1 MKKIRMAFF
10 ALAAFALL
18 ATSTGCGGGGGG
30 GSDDDDTPVAESG
43 STGGSGAESGAST
56 GSGSGSGSSESGS
69 GNTSA
74 GSSSGSGTSES
85 GSGNSSS
92 GAGNESTGGS
102 GSGSGSSESGS
113 GNTSSG
119 TGNESTGGS
128 GTGSGS
134 SESGSG
140 NTSSGTGN
148 ESTGGSGTGSG
159 SSESGSG
166 NTSSGTG
173 NESTGGTG
181 TGSGSSE
188 SGSGNGSA
196 GGCSISASS
205 LTVTGA
211 IEGSQVFIE
220 GRTVEIWARW
230 CSDHEVTQSEYERYC
245 SYGEDESP
253 SDTYG
258 IGSNYPA
265 YFVSWYDALV
275 YCNRRSIAEHLTPC
289 YTINNSTNPDDWGSV
304 PKSSSS
310 KWNAV
315 TCDFTANGYR
325 LPTEAEWEYF
335 ARGGNTSNSN
345 QTIYSGSDTIDVVA
359 WHPGNSDGKV
369 HEVKTKAPN
378 ALGLYDMSG
387 NVWEWCW
394 DRRWAYEIHTS
405 TPSAGGLSGSIRVR
419 RGGSRGN
426 LSDNCP
432 VANLGVETSPFHRT
446 YDLGF
451 RVVRS
456 SSN

>member
-56 GSGSGSGSSESGS
+56 GSGP
-69 GNTSA
+69 
-74 GSSSGSGTSES
+74 
-85 GSGNSSS
+85 
-92 GAGNESTGGS
+92 
-102 GSGSGSSESGS
+102 GSGSSESGS

-140 NTSSGTGN
+140 NTS
-148 ESTGGSGTGSG
+148 
-159 SSESGSG
+159 
-166 NTSSGTG
+166 
-173 NESTGGTG
+173 TG

-196 GGCSISASS
+196 VGCSISASS
-205 LTVTGA
+205 LTVSET
-211 IEGSQVFIE
+211 IEGSRVFIK

-245 SYGEDESP
+245 SYGGDESP

-275 YCNRRSIAEHLTPC
+275 YCNRRSIGEHLTPC

-304 PKSSSS
+304 PTEADET
-310 KWNAV
+310 WDAV

-325 LPTEAEWEYF
+325 LPTEVEWEYL

-345 QTIYSGSDTIDVVA
+345 QTIYSGSDTIDDVA
-359 WHPGNSDGKV
+359 WYPDNSGGKT

-387 NVWEWCW
+387 NVWEFCW
-394 DRRWAYEIHTS
+394 DWRSSES
-405 TPSAGGLSGSIRVR
+405 RVR
-419 RGGSRGN
+419 RGGTWNHR
-426 LSDNCP
+426 LCE
-432 VANLGVETSPFHRT
+432 LGKDDAGLSPFRRNFD
-446 YDLGF
+446 YGF

>member
-92 GAGNESTGGS
+92 GA
-102 GSGSGSSESGS
+102 
-113 GNTSSG
+113 
-119 TGNESTGGS
+119 
-128 GTGSGS
+128 
-134 SESGSG
+134 
-140 NTSSGTGN
+140 
-148 ESTGGSGTGSG
+148 
-159 SSESGSG
+159 
-166 NTSSGTG
+166 G

>member
-30 GSDDDDTPVAESG
+30 GSDDDGDDTPVAESS

-56 GSGSGSGSSESGS
+56 GSGPGSGSSESGS
-69 GNTSA
+69 GNTST

-92 GAGNESTGGS
+92 GTGNESTGGS

-113 GNTSSG
+113 GNSSSG
-119 TGNESTGGS
+119 TGNESTGG
-128 GTGSGS
+128 T
-134 SESGSG
+134 
-140 NTSSGTGN
+140 
-148 ESTGGSGTGSG
+148 GTGSG

-188 SGSGNGSA
+188 SGSGNGSS

-275 YCNRRSIAEHLTPC
+275 YCNRRSIGEHLTPC

-304 PKSSSS
+304 PTKSDRT
-310 KWNAV
+310 WNAV

-325 LPTEAEWEYF
+325 LPTEVEWEYF

-345 QTIYSGSDTIDVVA
+345 QTIYSGSNTIDEVA
-359 WHPGNSDGKV
+359 WYEDNSGGKT

-394 DRRWAYEIHTS
+394 DKCGSGIISISAS
-405 TPSAGGLSGSIRVR
+405 TPSSGDTSGSTRIKC
-419 RGGSRGN
+419 GGAWN
-426 LSDNCP
+426 HPEP
-432 VANLGVETSPFHRT
+432 VQKVSCMNHYPPYLRDYS
-446 YDLGF
+446 YGF

>member
-102 GSGSGSSESGS
+102 GS
-113 GNTSSG
+113 
-119 TGNESTGGS
+119 
-128 GTGSGS
+128 GSGS

-405 TPSAGGLSGSIRVR
+405 TPSAGGLSGSSRVR